1 MDGLES
7 TNPVGQI
14 VNEPK
19 YTIMN
24 VTTNGDSRLLRRIE
38 TTKTA
43 PATINDTIS
52 ALITTSLA

>member
-14 VNEPK
+14 VNAPK

-38 TTKTA
+38 TTETA
-43 PATINDTIS
+43 PATINDAIS